1 MGASRKTFS
10 IDIEHRHLYIV
21 KTFNELPAY
30 GSPEFWC
37 VVEQSEL
44 PREVLVKSLRFARCQ
59 QDEAGSQRISAVIMA
74 RTLAKNEMW
83 ANSVAQ
89 KCYELGWDEQRN
101 MSFDLCSDLNEAI
114 LKAIFDPQRRFWEEN
129 FVHCVR
135 YERMH
140 VYRSFML
147 REGRLSTAQIEKG
160 RRIPRRLILSLD
172 HVAPCT
178 DYMHNPFEIED
189 EQAYLMLRSI
199 DSSVVM
205 DVVRRLP
212 ERLRTVVLLIYWADK
227 TEKDT
232 AQALGISDRTVR
244 NRLHDAIHKL
254 SAFLVHEPDCAA
266 FFPAM
271 NKLKPEVTELSLNG
285 IRNACS
291 LICIYN

>member
-1 MGASRKTFS
+1 MGASRKKYS
-10 IDIEHRHLYIV
+10 IDIEQRHLHII
-21 KTFNELPAY
+21 KTFNTLPAY
-30 GSPEFWC
+30 GSSEFWR
-37 VVEQSEL
+37 VVERSEL
-44 PREVLVKSLRFARCQ
+44 PREVLVKSLRFARRQ
-59 QDEAGSQRISAVIMA
+59 KDEAGSQRISEVIMV
-74 RTLAKNEMW
+74 RTLAKNELW

-89 KCYELGWDEQRN
+89 KCYGLGWDEQRN
-101 MSFDLCSDLNEAI
+101 MSLDLCSDLNEAI
-114 LKAIFDPQRRFWEEN
+114 LKAIFDPQRPFWEEN

-199 DSSVVM
+199 DSSVVI
-205 DVVRRLP
+205 DVVKRLP

-244 NRLHDAIHKL
+244 NRLHDAMHKL
-254 SAFLVHEPDCAA
+254 SACLVHEPDCAA

-271 NKLKPEVTELSLNG
+271 NELNVEVAEFSLHGNT
-285 IRNACS
+285 
-291 LICIYN
+291 